1 MMMLDLLLPVSVI
14 SILFGGT
21 ALLTRIITD
30 HRFRNKIVNAGKLDL
45 DPELIKSFVAK
56 REPSKLEAL
65 KWGLI
70 GFSAGIGLIVIH
82 FAEFELN
89 SPLPFG
95 IELTAIAG
103 GFLAYFFIARNM
115 ND

>member
-1 MMMLDLLLPVSVI
+1 MILDTILPVFVLSV
-14 SILFGGT
+14 LFGGT

-56 REPSKLEAL
+56 REPNQLEAL

-70 GFSAGIGLIVIH
+70 GFSAGVGLIVIH
-82 FAEFELN
+82 FAQFDMN

-95 IELTAIAG
+95 IEITAIAA

-115 ND
+115 KD